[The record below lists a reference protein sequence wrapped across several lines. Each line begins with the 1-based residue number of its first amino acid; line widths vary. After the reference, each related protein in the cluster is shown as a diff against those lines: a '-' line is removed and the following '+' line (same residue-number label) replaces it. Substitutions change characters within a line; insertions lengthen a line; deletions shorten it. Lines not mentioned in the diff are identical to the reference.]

1 MNLTYVEIKKF
12 RSIEYCKI
20 SLNNINAIVGQNN
33 SGKSAIIRAL
43 NCFFNYQKEEANFIT
58 GKHQYTVSSQPKI
71 EIGFLLKTPVA
82 SLAPY
87 CQGDSLVI
95 EMTYRHS
102 YKKRQIRYKQA
113 GKYNVAPDD
122 LLEKIKDVIA
132 FVYIPP
138 NRDPAATKWEEST
151 LLRQLI
157 EEFLRNETKNRD
169 NLTPKFKAASD
180 YLEKGAL
187 KKISNSVKDFYS
199 LNHEFDFSISFDKQS
214 NFISFLN
221 GIKLEVVE
229 CGQPYSLDDCG
240 TGLQSLTII
249 AFHRVLAKLRHK
261 NIVLGLEEPETN
273 LHPQAQRELIH
284 SIKASTEDDGVAQI
298 LLTTHS
304 PIFIDNIPH
313 TNISLVTKVVDAT
326 RGIKSVIKTIPDT
339 FFTDHELEEFKY
351 YQYHYYRNSDFF
363 YAKFVILVESKNDA
377 EVIKALAAKNSINL
391 DLHGVSIINID
402 GVKNLPYPFYTVK
415 SLGLPYLLILDK
427 DYFIP
432 YLNDKQKDS
441 LDSRGFP
448 KYKNEYQRNTI
459 IESLIPDQRD
469 RDALLPLLRTKH
481 KAALALLEKHN
492 IICMN
497 YNLEADLVCSQ
508 AAVIEYCNI
517 LNIQPPNQTT
527 LELLTNNNKAIKKIG
542 NILAVLSKLENRNLP
557 SSYKHIRNKL
567 LKITE

>member
-1 MNLTYVEIKKF
+1 MNLTYIEIKKF
-12 RSIEYCKI
+12 RSIEHCKI
-20 SLNNINAIVGQNN
+20 QLNSINAIVGQNN

-43 NCFFNYQKEEANFIT
+43 NCFFNYEKEETNFIT

-82 SLAPY
+82 NLTPY
-87 CQGDSLVI
+87 CQGDTLI
-95 EMTYRHS
+95 LEMTYRHS
-102 YKKRQIRYKQA
+102 YKKRQIKYKKA
-113 GKYNVAPDD
+113 GKYIVAPDD
-122 LLEKIKDVIA
+122 ILEKIKEVIA

-151 LLRQLI
+151 LLRQLT
-157 EEFLRNETKNRD
+157 EEYLSNETKNRD
-169 NLTPKFKAASD
+169 TLTPKFKAASD
-180 YLEKGAL
+180 YLENGAL
-187 KKISNSVKDFYS
+187 KRISNSVEEFYS
-199 LNHEFDFSISFDKQS
+199 LNHEFEFSISFEKQS

-221 GIKLEVVE
+221 GIKLEVIE

-284 SIKASTEDDGVAQI
+284 SIKGSAEDDGVAQI
-298 LLTTHS
+298 ILTTHS

-313 TNISLVTKVVDAT
+313 TNITLVKKITDAT

-339 FFTDHELEEFKY
+339 FFTDHNLEEFRY

-363 YAKFVILVESKNDA
+363 YSNFVILVESKNDA
-377 EVIKALAAKNSINL
+377 EVIKELASKLGVNL

-415 SLGLPYLLILDK
+415 SLGLPYLIILDK
-427 DYFIP
+427 DYFLP
-432 YLNDKQKDS
+432 YQNDELKLS

-448 KYKNEYQRNTI
+448 KYKNEYTRNTI
-459 IESLIPDQRD
+459 IQSLIPDQRD

-481 KAALALLEKHN
+481 KEALDLLENYN

-497 YNLEADLVCSQ
+497 YNLEADLICSQ
-508 AAVIEYCNI
+508 AAVLEYCNI

-527 LELLTNNNKAIKKIG
+527 LELLTKNNKAIKKID
-542 NILAVLSKLENRNLP
+542 NLLTVLKKLENRNLP
-557 SSYKHIRNKL
+557 NSYKRIRDKL
-567 LKITE
+567 KAITE